1 MSAAPQSTQ
10 DTPHAML
17 ARARTFLFVP
27 ANRPERIAK
36 AFATGA
42 DQIIV
47 DLEDAVVAADKA
59 AARSALRGWLDA
71 NPGHRVVVRVNADGT
86 QWHDEDI
93 AACAHPGIAGVMLPK
108 AESGKVMARV
118 HAHSG
123 KALLPIIETVGGLD
137 ELAAIAGAD
146 GCARLVFGKLD
157 LAVELGLEPDESDPA
172 ELAFLPWRAQ
182 LVLASKRAGLAQPV
196 DGVFTL
202 IGDSDGLTQYA
213 RRARSHGFGAMLLI
227 HAGQVAVVRD
237 TFTPSASERDWAR
250 RVCDAAAA
258 SGGAA
263 VVDGRMIDAPVLARA
278 QRILA
283 SYSGN

>member
-1 MSAAPQSTQ
+1 MSVHSEIRTA
-10 DTPHAML
+10 L
-17 ARARTFLFVP
+17 ARARGFLFVP

-47 DLEDAVVAADKA
+47 DLEDAVVAADKP
-59 AARSALRGWLDA
+59 AARAALIHWLDA
-71 NPGHRVVVRVNADGT
+71 NSGHTVVVRINADGT
-86 QWHDEDI
+86 AWHEEDV
-93 AACAHPGIAGVMLPK
+93 AACTHPGVAAVMLPK
-108 AESGKVMARV
+108 AESGEVLTRV
-118 HAHSG
+118 HARTG
-123 KALLPIIETVGGLD
+123 KAVLPIIETCGGID
-137 ELAAIAGAD
+137 ALAAIAGAD

-157 LAVELGLEPDESDPA
+157 LAVELGLEADESDPH

-182 LVLASKRAGLAQPV
+182 LVLASKRAGLAPPV
-196 DGVFTL
+196 DGVYTV
-202 IGDSDGLTQYA
+202 IGDAEGLQRSA

-227 HAGQVAVVRD
+227 HPGQVAVVRAA
-237 TFTPSASERDWAR
+237 FTPSAAEREWAQ

-283 SYSGN
+283 AHATD